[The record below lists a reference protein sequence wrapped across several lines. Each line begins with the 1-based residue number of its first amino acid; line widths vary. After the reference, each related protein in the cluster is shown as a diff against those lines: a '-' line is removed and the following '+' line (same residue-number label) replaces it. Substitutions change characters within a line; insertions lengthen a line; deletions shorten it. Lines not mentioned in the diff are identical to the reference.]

1 VPAKSKAQQAFMA
14 VQLDKKR
21 RGKKTDVDMSAEQL
35 EEFAS
40 TPTKKLPEKAKPARK
55 RSSKASY

>member
-1 VPAKSKAQQAFMA
+1 MA

-40 TPTKKLPEKAKPARK
+40 TPTKPLPAKVKRK
-55 RSSKASY
+55 KASKSSY

>member
-1 VPAKSKAQQAFMA
+1 MA

-21 RGKKTDVDMSAEQL
+21 RGKKTDVEMSAAQL

-40 TPTKKLPEKAKPARK
+40 TPTKKLPEKVKPARK

>member
-1 VPAKSKAQQAFMA
+1 MPAKSKAQQAFMA

-40 TPTKKLPEKAKPARK
+40 TPTKPLPAKAKRK
-55 RSSKASY
+55 KASKSNY